1 MDAREFQQ
9 AVIEAL
15 RYRLIGPDNDLER
28 FENGLC
34 RLTEAWCQE
43 RAAQI
48 ACVFLGAMAER
59 TENTFPGRAVTP
71 LDAERTGAVPR
82 VPQTEEEWADS
93 RIK

>member
-1 MDAREFQQ
+1 MDAKEFQQ
-9 AVIEAL
+9 VVIEAL
-15 RYRLIGPDNDLER
+15 RYRLVDTDTDLDSQ
-28 FENGLC
+28 C
-34 RLTEAWCQE
+34 RLTEAWCRE

-48 ACVFLGAMAER
+48 ACVFVGAMGER

-82 VPQTEEEWADS
+82 VPQTDAEWADE

>member
-1 MDAREFQQ
+1 MDAKEFQQ

-15 RYRLIGPDNDLER
+15 RHRPVALE
-28 FENGLC
+28 GD
-34 RLTEAWCQE
+34 RLTEAWCRD

-48 ACVFLGAMAER
+48 ACVFVGAMGER

-82 VPQTEEEWADS
+82 VPQTDVEWADE